1 MAANPKILDLN
12 FLPQIFPM
20 AVIPAN
26 STLVLY
32 VSEGIKIE
40 ADQVLFMTAFYGKKV
55 QECVSKVCEFNC
67 MPPVL
72 FNRFN
77 NCCFYF
83 LFWNKN
89 STHIY

>member
-1 MAANPKILDLN
+1 
-12 FLPQIFPM
+12 M

-40 ADQVLFMTAFYGKKV
+40 ADQVLFMTALYGKKV

-67 MPPVL
+67 MP
-72 FNRFN
+72 
-77 NCCFYF
+77 
-83 LFWNKN
+83 
-89 STHIY
+89 

>member
-1 MAANPKILDLN
+1 MATNPKILDLN

-67 MPPVL
+67 MP
-72 FNRFN
+72 
-77 NCCFYF
+77 
-83 LFWNKN
+83 
-89 STHIY
+89 